1 MNGRLVNIADMS
13 KGRLFPL
20 LMWEDPYNWMQ
31 PGRLQKRP
39 CPVALQAGPDF
50 ESWTP
55 DAHCLCILTSHPIDS
70 LSFHLCSVASRHNA
84 LQEAKQLFAS
94 GLHDIISSTSTT
106 AEIQFHQLAWIW
118 RGNES
123 HILEKW
129 DGFWVLELILLQKK
143 KI

>member
-50 ESWTP
+50 KSWTP